1 MRGERGRR
9 NIHIMLV
16 FPSSGSSRQRN
27 QVLVSRLRKNNSFSS
42 SPHFRELSTTASIS
56 PKQAGKNFLVTD
68 QSLEKMIGLLPC
80 KGNGQ

>member
-1 MRGERGRR
+1 MRGERGRK

-16 FPSSGSSRQRN
+16 FPSSGSSCQRN
-27 QVLVSRLRKNNSFSS
+27 QVLVSRLRKTNSFSS
-42 SPHFRELSTTASIS
+42 SPHFRELSAAASIS
-56 PKQAGKNFLVTD
+56 PKHAGKTFPVTD